1 MKLRFCLTLGLI
13 ATATAS
19 FAQRPHNERNLPER
33 QSSSMDYGKNIFSIA
48 PIQMTDFS
56 PAGIGISYER
66 ALDANYRFSFYLPV
80 AFSFNRNRQYNPGTG
95 LEEKKNNNFI
105 YFYPGLKITP
115 FGSNRVFSYSVGP
128 SLAIGFGR
136 ESRYDYVYNP
146 ITGNSYPVY
155 RDEQITRFGFIINNG
170 LNVQVT
176 PHFYM
181 GTELGLGIRYF
192 DSSDYYDD
200 FEPMVQFNFKLGYR
214 F

>member
-1 MKLRFCLTLGLI
+1 MNLRACLTLGLLSA
-13 ATATAS
+13 ATVA
-19 FAQRPHNERNLPER
+19 FAQRPHHERNMPQPQR
-33 QSSSMDYGKNIFSIA
+33 SGMDYGKNILSLA

-66 ALDANYRFSFYLPV
+66 VLDKDYRFAFYLPV
-80 AFSFNRNRQYNPGTG
+80 AFSFKRDRQYNPNTG
-95 LEEKKNNNFI
+95 LDEKHNNNMV

-128 SLAIGFGR
+128 SLAIGFGKDAY
-136 ESRYDYVYNP
+136 YDYVYNP
-146 ITGNSYPVY
+146 NTGNYY
-155 RDEQITRFGFIINNG
+155 TTFREENITRFGFLINNG

-181 GTELGLGIRYF
+181 GTELGIGIRYY

-200 FEPMVQFNFKLGYR
+200 FQPMVQFNFKLGYR